1 MKENIDRDD
10 WVACILVGIALIV
23 TFIGNYIYNGG
34 KIVW

>member
-10 WVACILVGIALIV
+10 WITCILVGITLIV